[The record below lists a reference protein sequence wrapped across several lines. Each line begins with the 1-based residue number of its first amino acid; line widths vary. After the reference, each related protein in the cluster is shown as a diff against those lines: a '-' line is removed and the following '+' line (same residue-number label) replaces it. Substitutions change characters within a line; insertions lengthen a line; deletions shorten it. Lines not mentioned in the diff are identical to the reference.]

1 MTTSVYPATG
11 GFVDNTSAAVFIPEI
26 WSDEVI
32 AAYKANLVL
41 ANLARKMKFQ
51 GKKGDTI
58 HVPKPIRG
66 AATAKAANTA
76 VTVQNETELELAI
89 AIDQH
94 WEYSRLIEDITE
106 TQAKSSL
113 RKFYTDDAGFA
124 LATRVDTD
132 LFALGKSFGDGDGS
146 DWTNSAVFFNDA
158 TNGLTAFA
166 EDTVI
171 VTDYL
176 TDAGV
181 RGMIQKLD
189 DNNVPM
195 TGRFW
200 AVPPSAKNTLL
211 GIDRY
216 VSSDFNKGMGVANG
230 MIGSVY
236 GVDFY
241 TTTNAPI
248 IETAAN
254 NTAGDDVK
262 ASMLAH
268 RDAMILV
275 EQVGVRSQAQYKQE
289 WLGTLYTADQLY
301 GKAAYR
307 PEAGFIVAVP
317 G

>member
-58 HVPKPIRG
+58 RVPKPIRG

-76 VTVQNETELELAI
+76 VTVQNETELDLAI
-89 AIDQH
+89 TIDQH

-113 RKFYTDDAGFA
+113 RKFYTEDAGFA

-146 DWTNSAVFFNDA
+146 DWTNTAVWFNDA
-158 TNGLTAFA
+158 TNGLTAYA

-189 DNNVPM
+189 DADVPM

-200 AVPPSAKNTLL
+200 VLPPSAKKTLL

-216 VSSDFNKGMGVANG
+216 VSSDFNKGMGVSTG
-230 MIGSVY
+230 IIGSVY
-236 GVDFY
+236 GIDFY
-241 TTTNAPI
+241 VSTNAPI

-254 NTAGDDVK
+254 NSAGDAVK

-268 RDAMILV
+268 RDALILV